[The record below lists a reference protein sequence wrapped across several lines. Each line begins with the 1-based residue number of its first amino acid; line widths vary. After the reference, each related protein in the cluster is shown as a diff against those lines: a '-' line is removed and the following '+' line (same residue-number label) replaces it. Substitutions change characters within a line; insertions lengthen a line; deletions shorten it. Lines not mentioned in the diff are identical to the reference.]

1 MGFPTRRG
9 SVKSTICFFKEEN
22 FLRSL
27 DGFSSSPRII
37 HFLGGQNRL
46 KTMFVGLV
54 LAIISF
60 LHNGVKKVLAS
71 RDLKLGKFSNT
82 LRKIAS

>member
-1 MGFPTRRG
+1 
-9 SVKSTICFFKEEN
+9 
-22 FLRSL
+22 
-27 DGFSSSPRII
+27 
-37 HFLGGQNRL
+37 
-46 KTMFVGLV
+46 MFVGLV